1 MNTKTFTN
9 RAAKAALFAGI
20 LCAGILSLGTGGPRA
35 AMAQSDEF
43 RDIAFSLAILL
54 RGGHE
59 VISDAQPL
67 INDASI
73 GDKGLTSERVVQ
85 ETIFYFEIDTGIRI
99 ADIPANSLHGRLVQA
114 LLDATAEV
122 TEQWQD
128 VINVEGIGYKGFLPA
143 TFAMQVA
150 DSFGEKATGIAEI
163 KLTGPNDFVR
173 NPLNLPDSW
182 ESAVIEDQF
191 RSDSHVYG
199 REVFRQ
205 TVSNGQPAH
214 RLMLPEYYMQSCLSC
229 HGGTE
234 GEIDMTGGPMEGG
247 TLGEVG
253 GAISVTIYGR
263 G

>member
-1 MNTKTFTN
+1 MTALIST
-9 RAAKAALFAGI
+9 RHAAKAVLFATA
-20 LCAGILSLGTGGPRA
+20 LCAGLLSAGTGGPQGA
-35 AMAQSDEF
+35 AAQSSEM

-59 VISDAQPL
+59 VISDAQPV
-67 INDASI
+67 INDPSI
-73 GDKGLTSERVVQ
+73 GHKGLTAEYVVQ

-114 LLDATAEV
+114 VLDATAEV

-150 DSFGEKATGIAEI
+150 DRFGEKAAGIAEI
-163 KLTGPNDFVR
+163 KLTGPQDFVR

-191 RSDSHVYG
+191 RSDAHVYG
-199 REVFRQ
+199 REVFNATTRE
-205 TVSNGQPAH
+205 GQLAH

-229 HGGTE
+229 HGGTK

-247 TLGEVG
+247 RLGEVG
-253 GAISVTIYGR
+253 GAISVTIFGR